1 MAIPLLPSGLS
12 VKRVSSSVFSGGSTA
27 NVNIQGTEP
36 SIRQQ
41 LLEQSKQFAQ
51 TQNQNQVV
59 VNTIQQQ
66 FQALQNQINTLAKGI
81 NDIAKL
87 IQQDTTS
94 EQQLLNQEKAQEK
107 SFSIRKIRIGRESE
121 IERRIENALVTPVEK
136 ASNAL
141 EGIFGRV
148 GKALQIMFFGFLG
161 VQALNAIRAWEEGDY
176 ERLGEI
182 KDLITKN
189 IFYAIGAIAAVKL
202 GLPLIGFALR
212 KLIGKI
218 GGFLFSGIRTI
229 FTSVAGKIGQF
240 LGGIGSRIMGR
251 GRPSTST
258 PAAPSTP
265 SGKPTAATPKAAGPV
280 QRALGAAGRF
290 ARRFGGPLIQ
300 GTIGT
305 ALDIAMGEDPGRAL
319 AGAAGG
325 VAFAAPAA
333 AVGSFLGPLGSFGAG
348 IAGYSYGSGLGKDF
362 YNKIFGAPKDS
373 KESSVMPT
381 SFKMPS
387 SLTSTTSTSSTSS
400 ASPIQSSQSSQPQS
414 TTPPST
420 MMGNVESDVPAPK
433 LPITPPEENKE
444 NVTPQKSMMP
454 SSTELTLN
462 MNKDKSSEGMSAEE
476 NYWKLESERWNSI
489 SKALEE
495 GATYEQLNLSQKDID
510 YLEGRTDEIPFYIN
524 EPEEE
529 VDKSKMQAT
538 PEMIKNKPVP
548 VPNIKPLEEPS
559 PNVIVTS
566 PQMPSSSPSQSTPAG
581 TNVPL
586 ISSSNPD
593 NFYVLYSQL
602 NYNVVM

>member
-94 EQQLLNQEKAQEK
+94 EQQLLKQEKAQEK
-107 SFSIRKIRIGRESE
+107 SFSVRKIRIGREGE

-189 IFYAIGAIAAVKL
+189 IFYAIAAVAAVKL

-218 GGFLFSGIRTI
+218 GGFLFNGIRTI
-229 FTSVAGKIGQF
+229 FTSVVRKIGQF

-265 SGKPTAATPKAAGPV
+265 SGKPTAATPKASPV
-280 QRALGAAGRF
+280 QRAMGAAGRF
-290 ARRFGGPLIQ
+290 ARRFGGPLVQ

-305 ALDIAMGEDPGRAL
+305 VFDIAMGEDPGRAL

-325 VAFAAPAA
+325 VIGAAPGA
-333 AVGSFLGPLGSFGAG
+333 AVGGLLGPIGAFGG
-348 IAGYSYGSGLGKDF
+348 GLAGYSLGSDFTKDLYDKF
-362 YNKIFGAPKDS
+362 FGVSKDS
-373 KESSVMPT
+373 KEDASSSLMPT

-387 SLTSTTSTSSTSS
+387 QTSESST
-400 ASPIQSSQSSQPQS
+400 PQS
-414 TTPPST
+414 TTPPFT
-420 MMGNVESDVPAPK
+420 MMGNVESDIPSSK

-454 SSTELTLN
+454 SSTELTFN
-462 MNKDKSSEGMSAEE
+462 MNKDKTTEDMSAEE
-476 NYWKLESERWNSI
+476 NYWKLESERWNAI

>member
-94 EQQLLNQEKAQEK
+94 EQQLLQQEKAQEK
-107 SFSIRKIRIGRESE
+107 SFSIRKIRIGREGE

-182 KDLITKN
+182 KDLVTKN
-189 IFYAIGAIAAVKL
+189 IFYAIAAIAAVKL

-218 GGFLFSGIRTI
+218 GGFLFSGIKTI
-229 FTSVAGKIGQF
+229 FTSVVRKIGQF

-258 PAAPSTP
+258 PAAPSAP
-265 SGKPTAATPKAAGPV
+265 SGKPTVATPKPNPV
-280 QRALGAAGRF
+280 QRAMGAAGRF

-305 ALDIAMGEDPGRAL
+305 AFDIAMGEDPGRAL

-325 VAFAAPAA
+325 VIGAAPGA
-333 AVGSFLGPLGSFGAG
+333 AVGGILGPIGAFGG
-348 IAGYSYGSGLGKDF
+348 GLAGYSLGSDFTKGLYDKF
-362 YNKIFGAPKDS
+362 FGAPKDP
-373 KESSVMPT
+373 KEGESASLMPT

-387 SLTSTTSTSSTSS
+387 QTSESST
-400 ASPIQSSQSSQPQS
+400 PQS
-414 TTPPST
+414 TTPPFT
-420 MMGNVESDVPAPK
+420 MMGDVESDIPPPK
-433 LPITPPEENKE
+433 LPITQPEETKE

-454 SSTELTLN
+454 SPTELTFN
-462 MNKDKSSEGMSAEE
+462 MNKDNTSEGMSAEE
-476 NYWKLESERWNSI
+476 NYWKLESERWNAI

-524 EPEEE
+524 EQIEEM
-529 VDKSKMQAT
+529 DKSKMQVT

-581 TNVPL
+581 TDVPL

-602 NYNVVM
+602 NYNVIM